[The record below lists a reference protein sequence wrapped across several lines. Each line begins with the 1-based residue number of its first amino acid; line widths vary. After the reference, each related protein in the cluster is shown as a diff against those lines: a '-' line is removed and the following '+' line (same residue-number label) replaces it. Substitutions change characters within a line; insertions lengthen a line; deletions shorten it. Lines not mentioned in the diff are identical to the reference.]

1 MGPMLHT
8 GHYGWIDVPVDPRH
22 VAREQSLK
30 QKLNARTQAYKLL
43 VQKLD
48 SARAETSV
56 TEVPELSEKRG
67 PDLRGKPEMMNGDM
81 IRSRSPLCALAH
93 VLKTHHY

>member
-56 TEVPELSEKRG
+56 TEVPELSEVPVDDSCPKTRAT
-67 PDLRGKPEMMNGDM
+67 P
-81 IRSRSPLCALAH
+81 SPLDSPA
-93 VLKTHHY
+93 KTE